1 MRTRYV
7 WTRIFLKMLRS
18 QKYPDTCGRSERP
31 CLHESGYFWK
41 RRFFSVFKKYL
52 PTRSVFQSFS
62 PVHTKKLNN
71 GNMIIS
77 LTGHVLYD
85 VRDHVLKISVFVR
98 LDKNDNW
105 AFSKI
110 PILGTVFIK
119 LRFWFP
125 CGRKARKE
133 QKVYPDACGQGFSYP
148 DNSHKSVP
156 WLNRL
161 WSS

>member
-1 MRTRYV
+1 MHNPATNHVCQEEGVGHYK
-7 WTRIFLKMLRS
+7 F
-18 QKYPDTCGRSERP
+18 YCFPGRVT
-31 CLHESGYFWK
+31 
-41 RRFFSVFKKYL
+41 FFNKKYKGRAGRFYIHAHRDSSGPPPL
-52 PTRSVFQSFS
+52 LKNECSLSVFQSFS

-98 LDKNDNW
+98 LDKNDNC

-125 CGRKARKE
+125 FWKE
-133 QKVYPDACGQGFSYP
+133 G
-148 DNSHKSVP
+148 
-156 WLNRL
+156 
-161 WSS
+161 